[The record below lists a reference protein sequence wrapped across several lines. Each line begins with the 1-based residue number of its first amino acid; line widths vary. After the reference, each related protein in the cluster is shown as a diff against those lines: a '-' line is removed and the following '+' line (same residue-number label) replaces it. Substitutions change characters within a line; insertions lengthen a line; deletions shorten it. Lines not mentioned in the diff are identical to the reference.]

1 MDEEEGVVV
10 TRLFNDVADEED
22 GDIIQQLPSEGN
34 DDDDDDDAQ
43 VGKEDWRLAVLE
55 GNAAASAASSF
66 NVVES
71 EGLVSSS

>member
-1 MDEEEGVVV
+1 MDEEDGVVV
-10 TRLFNDVADEED
+10 TRLFNVVDEED
-22 GDIIQQLPSEGN
+22 GVIIQLLLS
-34 DDDDDDDAQ
+34 DAQ

-55 GNAAASAASSF
+55 GNAAASAASAASSF

>member
-1 MDEEEGVVV
+1 MDEEDGVDV
-10 TRLFNDVADEED
+10 TRLFNVADEED
-22 GDIIQQLPSEGN
+22 GVIQVLLSEG
-34 DDDDDDDAQ
+34 DDDDDAQ

-55 GNAAASAASSF
+55 GNAAASAASAASSF

>member
-1 MDEEEGVVV
+1 MDEEDGVDV
-10 TRLFNDVADEED
+10 TRLFNDVVDEED
-22 GDIIQQLPSEGN
+22 GVIIQQLLSEG
-34 DDDDDDDAQ
+34 DDDDAQ

>member
-1 MDEEEGVVV
+1 MDEEDGVDV
-10 TRLFNDVADEED
+10 TRLFNVVDEED
-22 GDIIQQLPSEGN
+22 GVIIQLLLS
-34 DDDDDDDAQ
+34 DAQ